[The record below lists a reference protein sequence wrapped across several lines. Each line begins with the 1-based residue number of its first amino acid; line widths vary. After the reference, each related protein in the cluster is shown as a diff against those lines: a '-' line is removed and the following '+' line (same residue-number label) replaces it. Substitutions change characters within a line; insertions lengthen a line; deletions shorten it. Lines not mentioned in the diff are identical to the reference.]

1 MDRGIGVYADTP
13 DASWKASEALQ
24 VRWKNKDVSPTCPT
38 LTVGRRLI
46 QRLERPDV
54 SARHDADVPVA
65 LDEQR
70 PLIAWSHKVAS
81 PLEDRYP
88 RTPGTTGG
96 WTRRHGHYQLAIRV
110 S

>member
-1 MDRGIGVYADTP
+1 MDRGIGFCADTP
-13 DASWKASEALQ
+13 YASWKAREALQ
-24 VRWKNKDVSPTCPT
+24 VGWRNKDVSTDLPT
-38 LTVGRRLI
+38 LTDERRLI
-46 QRLERPDV
+46 QILERPDV

-81 PLEDRYP
+81 PLDDRYP
-88 RTPGTTGG
+88 STPGTTGG